1 MRSSVLSKILKFAE
15 GDKTISVKRL
25 RSLTLANKN
34 TIFKIWGT
42 TLDGERYNG
51 REVFT
56 FNGPSRGA
64 KSPQTRYK
72 YNQKGYMIM
81 FDANKGEPRTFVYD
95 RIDKLELNGITYKI
109 S

>member
-1 MRSSVLSKILKFAE
+1 MGSSVLSKILKFAE
-15 GDKTISVKRL
+15 GDKNISVKRL
-25 RSLTLANKN
+25 RTLTLTNKN

-56 FNGPSRGA
+56 FTGPSR
-64 KSPQTRYK
+64 SPGVG
-72 YNQKGYMIM
+72 YNYNAKGYMIM

-109 S
+109 Q

>member
-1 MRSSVLSKILKFAE
+1 MDSNSVLSKLLKFQE
-15 GDKTISVKRL
+15 EEKTISVRRL
-25 RSLTLANKN
+25 RTLTLTNKN

-56 FNGPSRGA
+56 FTGPSR
-64 KSPQTRYK
+64 SPGVG
-72 YNQKGYMIM
+72 YNYNAKGYMIM

-95 RIDKLELNGITYKI
+95 RIDKLELNGITYNI
-109 S
+109 Q

>member
-1 MRSSVLSKILKFAE
+1 MSSSVLSKILKFAE
-15 GDKTISVKRL
+15 EEKTISVRRL
-25 RSLTLANKN
+25 RTLTLTNKN

-56 FNGPSRGA
+56 FTGPSR
-64 KSPQTRYK
+64 SPGVG
-72 YNQKGYMIM
+72 YNYNAKGYMIM

-95 RIDKLELNGITYKI
+95 RIDKLELNGITYNI
-109 S
+109 N

>member
-1 MRSSVLSKILKFAE
+1 MISSVLSKILKFAE
-15 GDKTISVKRL
+15 EEKTISVRRL
-25 RSLTLANKN
+25 RTLTLVNKN

-56 FNGPSRGA
+56 FTGPSR
-64 KSPQTRYK
+64 SPGVG
-72 YNQKGYMIM
+72 YNYNAKGYMIM

-95 RIDKLELNGITYKI
+95 RIDKLELNGITFNVK
-109 S
+109 